1 MFILLEFSYN
11 AELHD
16 LFVIQKLGRFI
27 LGNLIHQE
35 MCEDSKGSGWVPWTV
50 KEGLPNAIPGCQN
63 VESLPRLGEEELI
76 CGDGDFCYNYRC
88 IKCMPLY
95 ALDYYNGKH
104 KKELVILPP
113 IDSIKPSK
121 PSLFEVDPGYEGEV
135 VEFYDNYLSRMPGLK
150 GIAINGWKSEQARLI
165 FNNVEK
171 TFDGTK
177 YKETKD
183 FEIDWLLMNG
193 SCLTVVEIGVRCVN
207 KEKGKNSK
215 SHQKLNLDADNMER
229 GTQRLISRK
238 IDQLIRDQVIIQHLL
253 EATNVENCCVN
264 YFAVWPNIPI
274 DDIRL
279 KIATTYKH
287 ALDQMCSIR

>member
-1 MFILLEFSYN
+1 
-11 AELHD
+11 
-16 LFVIQKLGRFI
+16 
-27 LGNLIHQE
+27 
-35 MCEDSKGSGWVPWTV
+35 
-50 KEGLPNAIPGCQN
+50 
-63 VESLPRLGEEELI
+63 
-76 CGDGDFCYNYRC
+76 
-88 IKCMPLY
+88 MPIY
-95 ALDYYNGKH
+95 ALDYYTGEH

-121 PSLFEVDPGYEGEV
+121 PSLFEFDPGYEGEV

-193 SCLTVVEIGVRCVN
+193 SCLIVVEVGVRCVN
-207 KEKGKNSK
+207 EEKNKNSK
-215 SHQKLNLDADNMER
+215 SHQNLKLDADNMEK

-238 IDQLIRDQVIIQHLL
+238 IHQLSRDQVVIQHLL
-253 EATNVENCCVN
+253 EAANVQNCCIN

-279 KIATTYKH
+279 KIANIYKRNKRI
-287 ALDQMCSIR
+287 LDEICSTR